1 MANSPFCYKTHKQCF
16 WLRMIRERETGGKRK
31 LKTEGSGGC
40 GRQDGGRREEVGK
53 VGRVAVN
60 NDTRCSFF
68 ATCLANAHFMHP
80 SQDTKSD

>member
-1 MANSPFCYKTHKQCF
+1 
-16 WLRMIRERETGGKRK
+16 MIRERETGGKRK
-31 LKTEGSGGC
+31 LKTEAGM
-40 GRQDGGRREEVGK
+40 EEVGK

-80 SQDTKSD
+80 SQGNKSD